1 MMKIRSLQLEH
12 FRKFTE
18 PISLS
23 GLADGVNVL
32 AECNEFGK
40 STILAAVCGV
50 LFERHGSKAQGV
62 VSMQHWTNKTS
73 PTVCLDFELEGQN
86 YRIEKRFL
94 HREPYAR
101 LRMPDGSLY
110 HGEEAEDQLQRV
122 LHFTRAG
129 KTGSKAED
137 IGMWGALWVTQR
149 YSVDQPELPV
159 SARQTIHSCLDR
171 EVGAL
176 AGGTRGTTLLA
187 AVRADSA
194 KIQNG
199 NGKPVGRYKDASA
212 ELEIAKGRV
221 TSLEDKQQALA
232 NDISNLLSAKR
243 KLTQADRSGELTRT
257 DQMLAEA
264 QAKREAA
271 QRHADQEKHA
281 VASLELVEQRLLG
294 AERDVE
300 QRSKLNTE
308 ISEAAKRVNV
318 AAIAE
323 GNASREH
330 SAAETALQEQ
340 RERAHGATEACD
352 AAGQAFRRARTLHDL
367 SVRSRSLTNFE
378 SRLIQAEHAQSRVN
392 ELRAQL
398 ISFTVTEE
406 AVQVIESAEAQLQK
420 TRAVLEAQA
429 TQVALDLLP
438 DALPRVRLNGIEVA
452 GSPLQ
457 VIEDLV
463 IEIEGVGTLRIQP
476 GIKDRQAQLS
486 RQADEER
493 TVRKALTAIPA
504 TSIDDARQQLAGR
517 RQCEVE
523 LKEAQREV
531 VRYTPAESTP
541 KIAAGV
547 EPLRNY
553 LSVLRSTIQADL
565 ARVAL
570 DSAPELEVATQA
582 LVDTEAREGR
592 LSEAASIAQAPLKQ
606 LEEEHIRTVRSHS
619 LAQSVLEGARHEHL
633 KLTRKFQETCSR
645 ESDEA
650 LASRRSSAAADVLV
664 QRGIVAEMK
673 RNRPV
678 DSVTAMDARIL
689 RYQEAKKLISAERGQ
704 SLRDIAVL
712 ESRIAR
718 DEGVGVEEQS
728 EEARRHRDEL
738 DQECARFQREVQ
750 VLELLRD
757 SLEQAEREAK
767 ERYMAPVIRRIT
779 PYLQRL
785 FPNASIR
792 CDENFQITAVVREG
806 EQTERFEGLSDGTQE
821 QIAVLTR
828 LAFADMLLDSGRPA
842 MVILDDA
849 LAYSD
854 SDRLEKMFDVLAE
867 ASTRMQILVL
877 TCRGELFTRL
887 GGNRVRA
894 ERGIVAL

>member
-1 MMKIRSLQLEH
+1 MMKIRSLRLEH

-18 PISLS
+18 PVLLS

-40 STILAAVCGV
+40 STILAAIRGV

-73 PTVCLDFELEGQN
+73 PAVCLDFELEGQS

-101 LRMPDGSLY
+101 FRMPNGSLY
-110 HGEEAEDQLQRV
+110 HGEEAEEQLQRV

-149 YSVDQPELPV
+149 YSVDQPELPA

-176 AGGTRGTTLLA
+176 AGGTRGTNLLA
-187 AVRADSA
+187 AVRADFA

-199 NGKPVGRYKDASA
+199 NGKPVGRYKDATV
-212 ELEIAKGRV
+212 ELEIANDRV
-221 TSLEDKQQALA
+221 TSLEAKQQALA
-232 NDISNLLSAKR
+232 VDISDLLSGKR
-243 KLTQADRSGELTRT
+243 RLAQADASGELTRT
-257 DQMLAEA
+257 DEVLAEA
-264 QAKREAA
+264 QGKREAA
-271 QRHADQEKHA
+271 QRHDDQENYA
-281 VASLELVEQRLLG
+281 AANLELVEQRLFG

-300 QRSKLNTE
+300 RRSGLHTE
-308 ISEAAKRVNV
+308 ISEAAKRLNL
-318 AAIAE
+318 AE
-323 GNASREH
+323 IEEGTTSREH
-330 SAAETALQEQ
+330 SAAETALQDQ
-340 RERAHGATEACD
+340 RERARGAIEACD
-352 AAGQAFRRARTLHDL
+352 AAGQAVRRARTLHEI
-367 SVRSRSLTNFE
+367 SVRFRALANLDG
-378 SRLIQAEHAQSRVN
+378 RLIQAEQAQRRVN

-406 AVQVIESAEAQLQK
+406 AVQAIESAEAQLQK
-420 TRAVLEAQA
+420 TRAGLDAQA
-429 TQVALDLLP
+429 TQVTLDLLP
-438 DALPRVRLNGIEVA
+438 DAVGHVRLNGMEFA

-463 IEIEGVGTLRIQP
+463 IEIEGIGTLRIQP
-476 GIKDRQAQLS
+476 GIKDRQGQLS
-486 RQADEER
+486 RQADEQR
-493 TVRKALTAIPA
+493 ILRNALMAVPA
-504 TSIDDARQQLAGR
+504 TSLDDARQQLAGTR
-517 RQCEVE
+517 HCEVE

-531 VRYTPAESTP
+531 VRHTPAESTP
-541 KIAAGV
+541 KIAAGI

-553 LSVLRSTIQADL
+553 IAVLRSTIEADL

-570 DSAPELEVATQA
+570 DSAPDLEAAIQA
-582 LVDTEAREGR
+582 VMDAETTEGR
-592 LSEAASIAQAPLKQ
+592 LSEAASVARAPLKQ
-606 LEEEHIRTVRSHS
+606 LEEEHLRTMRSHS
-619 LAQSVLEGARHEHL
+619 LAQSVLERARNEHQE
-633 KLTRKFQETCSR
+633 LTRKLQENYSR

-650 LASRRSSAAADVLV
+650 LSNRRSSAFTDVVV
-664 QRGIVAEMK
+664 QRGILAEMK

-689 RYQEAKKLISAERGQ
+689 RYQQAKKLISDQRGQ
-704 SLRDIAVL
+704 ILRDIAVL

-718 DEGVGVEEQS
+718 DEGVGIEEQL
-728 EEARRHRDEL
+728 EDARRHRDDL
-738 DQECARFQREVQ
+738 DQECARFQREVH
-750 VLELLRD
+750 VLELLRNT
-757 SLEQAEREAK
+757 LEQAEREAK
-767 ERYMAPVIRRIT
+767 ERYMAPVIQRIT

-806 EQTERFEGLSDGTQE
+806 EQTERFDGLSDGTQE
-821 QIAVLTR
+821 QVAVLTR

-854 SDRLEKMFDVLAE
+854 SDRLEKMFDVLVE
-867 ASTRMQILVL
+867 ASTRMQLLVL

-887 GGNRVRA
+887 GGNRVRV
-894 ERGIVAL
+894 ERGMKAL